1 MKTCIDCNRELA
13 LDKFPVT
20 QKGNLRG
27 CCKECF
33 KKKKYMWNKR
43 YIERIGGR
51 TVGSREI
58 IDKFKCNPVPI
69 LEREYWSFVK

>member
-1 MKTCIDCNRELA
+1 MKICTDCKMELPETEFY
-13 LDKFPVT
+13 LT
-20 QKGNLRG
+20 SKGRPRG
-27 CCKECF
+27 KCKPCY
-33 KKKKYMWNKR
+33 KKAKYLWNKR

-51 TVGSREI
+51 TGKSREI